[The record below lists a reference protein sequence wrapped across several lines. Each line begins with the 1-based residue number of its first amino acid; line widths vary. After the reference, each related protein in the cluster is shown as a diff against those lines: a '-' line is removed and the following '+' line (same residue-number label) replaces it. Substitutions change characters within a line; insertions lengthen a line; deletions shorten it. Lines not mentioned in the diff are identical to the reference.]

1 MKEKHKK
8 NTTMEKKA
16 DQSQQTNKQTKQK
29 PKKGR
34 KRGVLVNDRRG
45 KVYA

>member
-1 MKEKHKK
+1 
-8 NTTMEKKA
+8 MEKKA
-16 DQSQQTNKQTKQK
+16 DQNWQTNKQKKQK

>member
-1 MKEKHKK
+1 
-8 NTTMEKKA
+8 MEKKA
-16 DQSQQTNKQTKQK
+16 DENKQTKKKNKQK

>member
-1 MKEKHKK
+1 MKEKHKTK
-8 NTTMEKKA
+8 YNNGKKSRPKLA
-16 DQSQQTNKQTKQK
+16 NEQTNRQK

>member
-1 MKEKHKK
+1 
-8 NTTMEKKA
+8 MEKKSRPKLA
-16 DQSQQTNKQTKQK
+16 NKQTNKNKKT
-29 PKKGR
+29 KKGR

>member
-1 MKEKHKK
+1 
-8 NTTMEKKA
+8 MEKKA
-16 DQSQQTNKQTKQK
+16 DENKQTKKQTNK
-29 PKKGR
+29 NQKKGR

>member
-1 MKEKHKK
+1 
-8 NTTMEKKA
+8 MEKKSRRKQA
-16 DQSQQTNKQTKQK
+16 NKKKTNKNQ
-29 PKKGR
+29 KKGR

>member
-1 MKEKHKK
+1 
-8 NTTMEKKA
+8 MEKKA
-16 DQSQQTNKQTKQK
+16 DENKQTKKQTNK
-29 PKKGR
+29 NQKKGG

>member
-1 MKEKHKK
+1 
-8 NTTMEKKA
+8 MEKKK
-16 DQSQQTNKQTKQK
+16 QTKTSKQKNKQTKTK
-29 PKKGR
+29 KKGR

>member
-1 MKEKHKK
+1 
-8 NTTMEKKA
+8 MEKKSRRKQA
-16 DQSQQTNKQTKQK
+16 NKKKKTNKNQ
-29 PKKGR
+29 KKGR